1 MHKGMRNGQNL
12 TFNSQ
17 SYDVYVANEV
27 VLSKQ
32 RRADIIAVV
41 KLKLQNEVKTKKYI
55 KLLILIENKIG
66 STEHS
71 KQTKEYVE
79 HLSDETILINTIKKV
94 CSDDEQIATE
104 DIYKLFVFLNSYTKF
119 FS

>member
-1 MHKGMRNGQNL
+1 M
-12 TFNSQ
+12 
-17 SYDVYVANEV
+17 
-27 VLSKQ
+27 
-32 RRADIIAVV
+32 
-41 KLKLQNEVKTKKYI
+41 QNEVKTKKYI

-104 DIYKLFVFLNSYTKF
+104 DIYKLFVFLNPYTKF